1 MKVIQEKTKMNS
13 ARHNNM
19 VADDAEQWDAAE
31 VSLAEMEMRQAME
44 QMVDNEMNKIK
55 VHQVLIYILY
65 TYIDRY
71 FIHWIQCMRI

>member
-1 MKVIQEKTKMNS
+1 MNS

-55 VHQVLIYILY
+55 VTQVWIIYI
-65 TYIDRY
+65 YIY
-71 FIHWIQCMRI
+71 